1 MSEIVCQ
8 EMTGCGDHDVHLPD
22 WCPSKAEFQTPCVSV
37 GCTWERSA
45 LVLYNSDFCN
55 INLISANTLIHYFDA
70 YGITLWLIFRPPGC
84 SCWSVGGMRSVSC

>member
-8 EMTGCGDHDVHLPD
+8 DMIGFGVHDVHLPD

-37 GCTWERSA
+37 GCTWERQV
-45 LVLYNSDFCN
+45 LVLYNSYFSN
-55 INLISANTLIHYFDA
+55 INLIKANTLIHYFDA

-84 SCWSVGGMRSVSC
+84 SCWSAVGMRSESC

>member
-8 EMTGCGDHDVHLPD
+8 EMIGCGVHDVHLPD

-45 LVLYNSDFCN
+45 LVLYNLDFYN

-70 YGITLWLIFRPPGC
+70 YGITL
-84 SCWSVGGMRSVSC
+84 